1 MSDDERIE
9 REVLAASVE
18 WGLNPPQPGSGIA
31 EDAYLAPQA
40 AETVLQA
47 MVAEYKWLSEWVDL
61 AKNAALAAV
70 TVEVAQAA
78 NAPRLHQIALKQT
91 ADEAGAKLARI
102 DLPNDVNVQQ
112 VLECF
117 AKLQRVAARKP
128 DVYL

>member
-78 NAPRLHQIALKQT
+78 NAPRLHPRQ
-91 ADEAGAKLARI
+91 G
-102 DLPNDVNVQQ
+102 
-112 VLECF
+112 
-117 AKLQRVAARKP
+117 VAV
-128 DVYL
+128 DVYRRALRRGSGGCAALSGQSRTITRLVFSICGCGAYER